1 MLKTFSIRSLGCKVN
16 QYESQ
21 QVRELLLGWG
31 LQAATRTHPPDLIV
45 LHTCCVTATASA
57 KSRQAFRRLLKQH
70 PHTRVAVCGC
80 LPGIEPPTSSDLVE
94 NILYIRDRD
103 SLATELGKLVD
114 TTAST
119 PVKEGASKHRHVT
132 IKTDSGAQI
141 KIKPPLKNPKLPNLS
156 IFHGQTRA
164 FLKIQDGCDAYC
176 AYCIIPKA
184 RSELSSKPAKQ
195 ALAEARALVH
205 SGHREIVLTGVCL
218 GAYGMK
224 TTQGRHKNPP
234 DISPLCR
241 LLDQIADIPDL
252 HRVRLSSL
260 APPDMTPALIE
271 TMARRKN
278 IMPHLHLSL
287 QSGSDAV
294 LRRMGRHYNATDF
307 RDTVRRIRARLPDP
321 ALTTDIIVGFPGET
335 IAEFTETLD
344 LARDIGFAKIHVFA
358 YSPRAGTAAA
368 RMANKVHNRTI
379 QERSQELRTLDRELG
394 HAFRH
399 RFLGQSSRVLI
410 ETQKPVPTGLSER
423 YFKVYLP
430 DAQRPQPQKNDLVT
444 VVLSQHREDGLLGIP
459 MATPSSKPKSI

>member
-70 PHTRVAVCGC
+70 PHATVAVCGC

-103 SLATELGKLVD
+103 SLATELGKRVH
-114 TTAST
+114 TTAPT
-119 PVKEGASKHRHVT
+119 PIREGALNHGHVT
-132 IKTDSGAQI
+132 IKTDSGSQI
-141 KIKPPLKNPKLPNLS
+141 KIKPPLKNPKLPSLS
-156 IFHGQTRA
+156 IFHGHTRA
-164 FLKIQDGCDAYC
+164 FLKIQDGCDAHC
-176 AYCIIPKA
+176 SYCIIPKV
-184 RSELSSKPAKQ
+184 RSELSSKPVEQ
-195 ALAEARALVH
+195 ALAEAQALVR

-224 TTQGRHKNPP
+224 TTRGRRGNAP

-241 LLDQIADIPDL
+241 LLDQIAGIPDL
-252 HRVRLSSL
+252 ARVRLSSL
-260 APPDMTPALIE
+260 APTDITPALIDI
-271 TMARRKN
+271 MAQHGN

-287 QSGSDAV
+287 QSGSDSV
-294 LRRMGRHYNATDF
+294 LRRMGRHYTAADF
-307 RDTVRRIRARLPDP
+307 RDTVHQIRAQLPDP
-321 ALTTDIIVGFPGET
+321 ALTTDVIVGFPGET
-335 IAEFTETLD
+335 SAEFNETLD
-344 LARDIGFAKIHVFA
+344 LARDIGFAKMHTFA

-368 RMANKVHNRTI
+368 GMAHKVHNRTV
-379 QERSQELRTLDRELG
+379 QERSLELRTLDRKLG

-399 RFLGQSSRVLI
+399 RFLGQSSQVLI
-410 ETQKPVPTGLSER
+410 ETQKPPATGLSER

-430 DAQRPQPQKNDLVT
+430 NAEPHPQKNDLVT
-444 VVLSQHREDGLLGIP
+444 VVFSQHHEDGLIGVP
-459 MATPSSKPKSI
+459 RTAGSSKLKST